1 MPRPIRIYYPGLI
14 YHVLNRGNKREP
26 VFLNDDD
33 YQHYLD
39 ILKRYKEKFEFKI
52 FAYCLMDN
60 HMHLLL
66 KVSEKAS
73 ISKIMQTITI
83 AHTRR
88 FHQKYR
94 TSGHIWQGRFKSP
107 LVSAD
112 EYLLTLMRYIE
123 QNPVRAGIVKH
134 PKQFQ
139 FSSYKANT
147 AIKNDGFVDKDDN
160 PVFLGL
166 GNTMEE
172 RTARYEQFASE
183 LLNEDNL
190 KLIRKTLGGQT
201 HYTSEKFLRQ
211 IQEILSHKR
220 EMHRGRPRQKRI
232 NT

>member
-26 VFLNDDD
+26 VFLDDDD

-147 AIKNDGFVDKDDN
+147 SIKNDGFVDKDDN

-211 IQEILSHKR
+211 IQEILPHKR
-220 EMHRGRPRQKRI
+220 EMHRGCPRQKRI